1 MHLYIHLYIKLEILY
16 IVDSLILNAKIVFK
30 NLFFWLKLSILK

>member
-16 IVDSLILNAKIVFK
+16 IVDSLILNSKIVFK